1 MNYLRRYAQQNAF
14 APGLVQN
21 TNSPGQP
28 LQQAL
33 GGAKPRTPAM
43 GMPMMPSSKPM
54 QTVDWRPPGYM
65 GSPMTPQAP
74 NYGGGKTNPGGPVV
88 DWRPPGWRQPAGPQR
103 QPRYGGM
110 GGTVSNTPGIRW
122 KAY

>member
-21 TNSPGQP
+21 ANSP

-33 GGAKPRTPAM
+33 GGAKPRAPSM
-43 GMPMMPSSKPM
+43 GMPIMSSNKPM
-54 QTVDWRPPGYM
+54 QTVDWRPPG
-65 GSPMTPQAP
+65 
-74 NYGGGKTNPGGPVV
+74 
-88 DWRPPGWRQPAGPQR
+88 WRQPARPQR

-110 GGTVSNTPGIRW
+110 GGVTSNTPGIRW